1 MVILCLILVLAMSG
15 CGGGNDTAEPAPG
28 DQTGET
34 NEQIIVMKLANANPP
49 GDIRDQV
56 SQKFAE
62 LVEEKTNGRVKVEVY
77 SGGTLGDWRDTLE
90 GLGIGVNEIVIE
102 SIGTLDAWAPLA
114 NIDPV
119 PYVFRDYDHF
129 IKVFY
134 GPVGR
139 EIMDEVGKQGG
150 FKMFG
155 PMYRGARVVT
165 SKKPFEHVDEA
176 RGLKIRAPNIQMY
189 IKTWQALGAS
199 PTPLA
204 ITETFTALQQGTVD
218 AQENP
223 VVECYGHGF
232 YDVCDYLILTNHV
245 YGADVFVFNEQYF
258 ASLQDD
264 IQTAIEE
271 AALEAAEWRNNV
283 AVEMEKEY
291 VEKFKEKGVTVIEPD
306 VESFRNKLDGFI
318 EREFPDLVPW
328 VDKIKAVQ

>member
-1 MVILCLILVLAMSG
+1 M
-15 CGGGNDTAEPAPG
+15 
-28 DQTGET
+28 
-34 NEQIIVMKLANANPP
+34 
-49 GDIRDQV
+49 
-56 SQKFAE
+56 
-62 LVEEKTNGRVKVEVY
+62 
-77 SGGTLGDWRDTLE
+77 
-90 GLGIGVNEIVIE
+90 
-102 SIGTLDAWAPLA
+102 
-114 NIDPV
+114 
-119 PYVFRDYDHF
+119 
-129 IKVFY
+129 
-134 GPVGR
+134 
-139 EIMDEVGKQGG
+139 
-150 FKMFG
+150 
-155 PMYRGARVVT
+155 
-165 SKKPFEHVDEA
+165 DEA